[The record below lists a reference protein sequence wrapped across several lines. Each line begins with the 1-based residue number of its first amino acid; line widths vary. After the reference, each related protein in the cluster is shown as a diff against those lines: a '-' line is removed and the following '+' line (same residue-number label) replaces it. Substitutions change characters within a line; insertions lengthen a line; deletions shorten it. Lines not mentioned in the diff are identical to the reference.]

1 MGPSPPLAPPRRA
14 PAPVVSFVR
23 GGAESPAPFDA
34 ALVEEMDVALM
45 PGGQTAFGGLRAFE
59 RATEA
64 RARAM
69 LEGDS

>member
-1 MGPSPPLAPPRRA
+1 M
-14 PAPVVSFVR
+14 R

-59 RATEA
+59 RATDA
-64 RARAM
+64 RARHARGG
-69 LEGDS
+69 LVGDDARGASVALF

>member
-1 MGPSPPLAPPRRA
+1 M
-14 PAPVVSFVR
+14 R

-34 ALVEEMDVALM
+34 ARVEEMDVALM

-59 RATEA
+59 RATAA